1 MKLKNVDT
9 SLEKL
14 DKCVLNSLSFLD
26 NKNVYVSIVFVLF
39 LFNTCL
45 FTNINNYVSE
55 VYQNS
60 IVKVLMLLL
69 IIYVSRKSYVIG
81 LLLALSYVISLNYK
95 TIMENFVSGYDSGD
109 KLLHELKDNT
119 QTNSEPNESFM
130 NHLPSENESFMNHPP
145 SENESFMNH
154 PPSENET
161 FMGDLP
167 SENETF
173 MGDLSSENESF
184 MNHPS
189 SENET
194 FMSDLSSE
202 NESFMNESIKEKKNC
217 STIKDATKHQE
228 VNDLCKPV
236 NTFNNSLNA
245 QGINNITGYEKVVGS
260 SI

>member
-55 VYQNS
+55 VYQNP

-95 TIMENFVSGYDSGD
+95 TIMENFISGYDSSD

-119 QTNSEPNESFM
+119 HTDSQSNESFV
-130 NHLPSENESFMNHPP
+130 NHP
-145 SENESFMNH
+145 
-154 PPSENET
+154 
-161 FMGDLP
+161 
-167 SENETF
+167 
-173 MGDLSSENESF
+173 SSENESF
-184 MNHPS
+184 MNDLP
-189 SENET
+189 SENEN
-194 FMSDLSSE
+194 FKNDHPS
-202 NESFMNESIKEKKNC
+202 EKKEC
-217 STIKDATKHQE
+217 SSIKDATNHAE
-228 VNDLCKPV
+228 VNDVCNPV
-236 NTFNNSLNA
+236 QTFNNSLNA
-245 QGINNITGYEKVVGS
+245 QGMNNITGYEKVVGS